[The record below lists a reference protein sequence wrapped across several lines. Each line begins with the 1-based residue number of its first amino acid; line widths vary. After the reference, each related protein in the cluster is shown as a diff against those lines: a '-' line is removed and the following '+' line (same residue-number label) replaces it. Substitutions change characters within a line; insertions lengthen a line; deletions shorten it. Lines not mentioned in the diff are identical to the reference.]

1 MRPAKQ
7 VGLGLAAAAAMALP
21 NAPAAAVPEL
31 GAVLPRRLNAALT
44 KAASVNGRDVAQN
57 SRA

>member
-7 VGLGLAAAAAMALP
+7 VGLGLAAAVAVP
-21 NAPAAAVPEL
+21 VPDAPAAAVPEL

-44 KAASVNGRDVAQN
+44 KAASVNGRNVAQN